1 MLNFP
6 LLPAQPVGIANT
18 TNKYSETRPVRAH
31 VTPFE
36 KRVEAK
42 IHEEE
47 AAAAQLGFITSD
59 TKSAMDV
66 RT

>member
-1 MLNFP
+1 MLAP
-6 LLPAQPVGIANT
+6 QPVGIANT

-47 AAAAQLGFITSD
+47 LAAAQLALITSD
-59 TKSAMDV
+59 TKSVVDV
-66 RT
+66 GT